1 MNRIT
6 NNMIHN
12 EMVTTLNRQKT
23 AMQKAQSDLSTG
35 VKIRKPSDDPAG
47 AVNQMLFRSRLT
59 ELNQYERN
67 VNEAYDRLNI
77 ADGRLETATDIM
89 QRVRY
94 LTVQAANGINTDF
107 ELSEAIGREID
118 QHLMA
123 LIEIA
128 NAKDATGKT
137 LFGGSVIER
146 DAFTPV
152 FSNMEVDGIDHGR
165 SMTGVV
171 YQGDN
176 LVQIREIERHEQT
189 EVSLA
194 GNKVFWGTNMTIG
207 GARDASGYVAQGDQA
222 FAIDGFKIQVSAGDT
237 LSDIVR
243 KVNNAPVEVTAT
255 IGAGNDIILSS
266 QTPHQ
271 IWLED
276 LEGSTTLSDLGL
288 IDPNNRNPG
297 NNYHAGATVSGL
309 SVFDVL
315 IQLRNDLV
323 RGDTRSIGGRDLEA
337 IDMAMENIL
346 RYRSELGARVNRV
359 EFHQQRIAWDMSY
372 TQDLLAKNEGTDIVE
387 TVVDLK
393 WLESVHGYALR
404 VGADLIKPTLMDFLR

>member
-12 EMVTTLNRQKT
+12 DMIMTLNRQQG
-23 AMQKAQSDLSTG
+23 AMQKAQTDLSTG

-47 AVNQMLFRSRLT
+47 SVNQMLFRSRLS

-67 VNEAYDRLNI
+67 INEAYDRLNI
-77 ADGRLETATDIM
+77 ADGQLARVTDIM

-94 LTVQAANGINTDF
+94 LTVQASNGIYTDF
-107 ELSEAIGREID
+107 ERSEAIAREID

-123 LIEIA
+123 LVEIA
-128 NAKDATGKT
+128 NVKDATGRT

-146 DAFTPV
+146 EAFTPV
-152 FSNMEVDGIDHGR
+152 FSNMVIDGTDRGR
-165 SMTGVV
+165 AMTGVV

-176 LVQIREIERHEQT
+176 LAQIREIERAEQT

-194 GNKVFWGTNMTIG
+194 GNQVFWGTNMTIG
-207 GARDASGYVAQGDQA
+207 GSRDSSAYVAQGDQS
-222 FAIDGFKIQVSAGDT
+222 FAIDGFKIEVSAGDT
-237 LSDIVR
+237 LRDIVL
-243 KVNNAPVEVTAT
+243 KINNSPVEVNAT
-255 IGAGNDIILSS
+255 VGAGNDIILTS

-276 LEGSTTLSDLGL
+276 LEGSTALSDLGL
-288 IDPNNRNPG
+288 IDPNNRTPG
-297 NNYHAGATVSGL
+297 NNYHPGATISGL

-315 IQLRNDLV
+315 IQLRNDLLK
-323 RGDTRSIGGRDLEA
+323 GDVNSIGGRNLEA
-337 IDMAMENIL
+337 IDMAMENVL
-346 RYRSELGARVNRV
+346 RYRAEVGARVNRV
-359 EFHQQRIAWDMSY
+359 EFHQQRIAWDKSY
-372 TQDLLAKNEGTDIVE
+372 TQELLAKNEGTDMVE

-393 WLESVHGYALR
+393 WLENVHGYALR
-404 VGADLIKPTLMDFLR
+404 VGAGLIKPTLMDFLR